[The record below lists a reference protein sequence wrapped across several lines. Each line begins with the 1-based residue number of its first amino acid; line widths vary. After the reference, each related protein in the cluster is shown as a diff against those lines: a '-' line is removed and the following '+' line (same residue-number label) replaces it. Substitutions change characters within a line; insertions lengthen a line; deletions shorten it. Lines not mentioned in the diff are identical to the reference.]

1 MGVSFLR
8 RFQVKDFLSA
18 FLTPDASLRFAPGR
32 IVATPGALAL
42 MHTTNSNPFALLA
55 KHVTG
60 DWGEIDPED
69 VITNEDA
76 LEHGLRVLSV
86 YRLPL
91 QAAVE
96 TGSALSQSS
105 QDADERDN
113 RIWLIT
119 EADRSVTTLLLPE
132 EY

>member
-1 MGVSFLR
+1 M
-8 RFQVKDFLSA
+8 KDFLSA

>member
-1 MGVSFLR
+1 M
-8 RFQVKDFLSA
+8 
-18 FLTPDASLRFAPGR
+18 
-32 IVATPGALAL
+32 ALIHA
-42 MHTTNSNPFALLA
+42 TNSNPFALLA

-60 DWGEIDPED
+60 EWGEIDPED
-69 VITNEDA
+69 VQTNEDA
-76 LEHGLRVLSV
+76 VVHGRRVLSV

-91 QAAVE
+91 QDAAKKS
-96 TGSALSQSS
+96 SALVEAEQV
-105 QDADERDN
+105 DEFDN

>member
-1 MGVSFLR
+1 MKDLLSTFL
-8 RFQVKDFLSA
+8 KPGS
-18 FLTPDASLRFAPGR
+18 TPRFALGR
-32 IVATPGALAL
+32 VVATPGALAL
-42 MHTTNSNPFALLA
+42 MHATNSNPFVLLA
-55 KHVTG
+55 RHVTG

-91 QAAVE
+91 QAVVEKGAVP
-96 TGSALSQSS
+96 AQPSQE
-105 QDADERDN
+105 ADEHDN
-113 RIWLIT
+113 RIWVIT